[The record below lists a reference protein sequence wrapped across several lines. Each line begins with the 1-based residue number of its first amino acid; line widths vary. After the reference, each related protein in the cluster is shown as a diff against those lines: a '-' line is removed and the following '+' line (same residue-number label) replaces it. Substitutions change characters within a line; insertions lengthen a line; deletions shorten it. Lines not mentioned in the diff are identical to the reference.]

1 MVEGL
6 AIDIR
11 HLDEAENYT
20 EKKSGENT
28 GIEST
33 SSCEEDDVTIL
44 AWEVDDPENP
54 YNFSKPRKNYI
65 ILVSV
70 ICILNSTL
78 GSSLPSNVVPKLSE
92 EWHVESTYQK
102 ILPISVYIIGKCCI
116 SRRYLSLVADA
127 SYQPTQ
133 AMLWVSH
140 VQPRHSWSL
149 TDSRPKVQ
157 YALPQLLNS
166 TVDRE

>member
-11 HLDEAENYT
+11 HLDEAERYT
-20 EKKSGENT
+20 EKKSGERT
-28 GIEST
+28 GNEST

-44 AWEVDDPENP
+44 AWEIDDPENP

-92 EWHVESTYQK
+92 EWNVESTYQK
-102 ILPISVYIIGKCCI
+102 ILPISVYIIGKCCT
-116 SRRYLSLVADA
+116 SQRHLSLMLMLHTHAGYVMGK
-127 SYQPTQ
+127 SRLTQ
-133 AMLWVSH
+133 AIMEPTH
-140 VQPRHSWSL
+140 
-149 TDSRPKVQ
+149 SRPKVQ
-157 YALPQLLNS
+157 YALPRLLNS
-166 TVDRE
+166 TADRE